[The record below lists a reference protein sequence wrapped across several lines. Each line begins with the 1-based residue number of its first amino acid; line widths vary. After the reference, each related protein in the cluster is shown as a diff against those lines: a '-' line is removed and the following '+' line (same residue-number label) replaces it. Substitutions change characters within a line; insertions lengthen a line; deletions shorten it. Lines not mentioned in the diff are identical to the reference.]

1 MSGFF
6 ITGTDTDAGKTFAS
20 SALIRALVKGGL
32 SVAGLKPMASGFDLV
47 DGQWVNS
54 DVDALTKASN
64 VELPSEQVNRYA
76 FKPAIAPHIAAQQSG
91 VSLDFDLISDDVEFA
106 QSQTDMVVVEGVGGW
121 HVPLSAIGEKPVQDI
136 QSLAVRLKLPV
147 IMVVGL
153 RLGCLNHAV
162 LTANAIERSG
172 LELVGWVANHVD
184 TDFACLDENLSSL
197 DNLINAPRLFDIP
210 HVAKG
215 VVEGAKLD
223 IGPIVKS
230 AFVQS
235 LLRSGCKA

>member
-20 SALIRALVKGGL
+20 SALIRALANAGL
-32 SVAGLKPMASGFDLV
+32 SVVGLKPMASGFDLV

-64 VELPSEQVNRYA
+64 VELPSERVNRYA

-91 VSLDFDLISDDVEFA
+91 VSLDFDLIFDDVEFA
-106 QSQTDMVVVEGVGGW
+106 KSQADMVVVEGVGGW
-121 HVPLSAIGEKPVQDI
+121 HVPLSAVGEKPVQDI
-136 QSLAVRLKLPV
+136 QSLAVCLKLPV

-172 LELVGWVANHVD
+172 LELIGWVANHID
-184 TDFACLDENLSSL
+184 PDFACLDENLSSL
-197 DNLINAPRLFDIP
+197 DNLINAPRLFDTP

-215 VVEGAKLD
+215 AKEGAELD
-223 IGPIVKS
+223 IEPVVKS

-235 LLRSGCKA
+235 LLKGGCKA